1 MAFLWRRGVIA
12 RLRGSMAFFV
22 FLAILVTS
30 IIPLVAFYIFV
41 VSISS
46 ANTEL
51 SRDKAE
57 IIVKAIEGHVRQYL
71 DIVPMQA
78 KSLADLLRDGA
89 ITFSEHDQIGELF
102 TATLG
107 ATPQVATLSWASYDG
122 QIIRVFRNRPDE
134 KIKIGDWS
142 DELAFTEMLKL
153 FEQGARPSWE
163 GIFFA
168 EAVKRPF
175 MNYVLPLSNANLAG
189 AEGEGVL
196 IASVSL
202 EEFSSYLQTLEKDF
216 FGTPFI
222 LRARTQV
229 LAHPQLPAT
238 FEFLSDI
245 RPLPLLQQIR
255 DPALAQLWSEARLV
269 NFEAK
274 LANSVHVRVIES
286 QEDPEVFLYRET
298 AGYDQ
303 QPWIIGIHLPLSAIS
318 NQLDSGRI
326 ITLIT
331 LAVVAVALIGALL
344 LSRMLTSP
352 IRRLDDAARDL
363 GRLDFERRPL
373 YKRSLFHEVN
383 EVLDSLE
390 LARRNL
396 QFFGRYVPKA
406 LVRKLISQKHGE
418 REVGNLA
425 EVTILFTD
433 ILGFTAMSEEMSAH
447 QTEQFLNKH
456 FSLLTNCVTECD
468 GTTDK
473 YIGDSLMA
481 FWGAPEIQPQHAYL
495 ACRAAAKIARVVE
508 VDNDQR
514 KDEGLPRVKV
524 RIGIHSGS
532 AIVGDIGSSER
543 VNYTVV
549 GDTVNVAQRLEDIA
563 RQNDGLE
570 QDRDVIAVIS
580 KQTATQAGNHIRAR
594 SLGRSDLHGRKSR
607 IEAMVLDFGSLG
619 EV

>member
-12 RLRGSMAFFV
+12 RLRGSMAFYV
-22 FLAILVTS
+22 FLAILATS
-30 IIPLVAFYIFV
+30 VIPLVAFYVFV

-71 DIVPMQA
+71 DIVPIQA
-78 KSLADLLRDGA
+78 KSLANLLREGKV
-89 ITFSEHDQIGELF
+89 TFSDHEQIGELF

-122 QIIRVFRNRPDE
+122 QIIRVFRSRPNE
-134 KIKIGDWS
+134 RIKTGDWS

-153 FEQGARPSWE
+153 FEQGANPSWE

-175 MNYVLPLSNANLAG
+175 MNYVFPLSNTTQADNQVD
-189 AEGEGVL
+189 GVL

-202 EEFSSYLQTLEKDF
+202 EEFSSYLQNLKTDF

-222 LRARTQV
+222 LRERTQV
-229 LAHPQLPAT
+229 LAHPQLPDS
-238 FEFLSDI
+238 FEFLSDA
-245 RPLPLLQQIR
+245 RPLPALQEVG
-255 DPALAQLWSEARLV
+255 DPALVELWSDARIA

-274 LANSVHVRVIES
+274 LASSIHVRVIES
-286 QEDPEVFLYRET
+286 EEDPEVFLYQET
-298 AGYDQ
+298 VGYDR

-318 NQLDSGRI
+318 DQLNSGKI

-331 LAVVAVALIGALL
+331 LIVVAVALMGALL

-352 IRRLDDAARDL
+352 IRRLDAAAKDL
-363 GRLDFERRPL
+363 GRLDFERGPSH
-373 YKRSLFHEVN
+373 KSSLFREVD

-390 LARRNL
+390 SARRNL

-418 REVGNLA
+418 RELGNLA

-433 ILGFTAMSEEMSAH
+433 IVGFTAMSEEMSAH
-447 QTEQFLNKH
+447 QIEQFLNKH
-456 FSLLTNCVTECD
+456 FSLLTDCVAACD

-481 FWGAPEIQPQHAYL
+481 FWGAPETQPQHAYL

-508 VDNDQR
+508 ADNDQR
-514 KDEGLPRVKV
+514 EDEELPRVKV
-524 RIGIHSGS
+524 RMGIHSGS

-580 KQTATQAGNHIRAR
+580 KQTATQAGHHIRAR

-607 IEAMVLDFGSLG
+607 IEAMVLEFGSLG
-619 EV
+619 EL